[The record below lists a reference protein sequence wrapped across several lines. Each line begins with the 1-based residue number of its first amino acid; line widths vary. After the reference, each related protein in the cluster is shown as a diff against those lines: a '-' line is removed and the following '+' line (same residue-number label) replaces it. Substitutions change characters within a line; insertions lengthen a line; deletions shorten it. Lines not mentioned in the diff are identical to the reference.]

1 MKSTENK
8 AFIDV
13 DAVFKGKNPKLYSM
27 LPTVF
32 FSWLKKTVHQEEINS
47 FISRNNHLFDFEFVD
62 AIIKE
67 FEVTVEIKGLEHL
80 PESGGFVVAA
90 NHPLGGLDAIALI
103 QSVGKK
109 RKDVRFIVNDILLKL
124 VNLKGL
130 FIGVNKHGKNDS
142 QTHKNLDD
150 LYASG
155 MGVLIFPAGLV
166 SRKSNGIIRDLVWKK
181 SFIIKSKKNGLPVIP
196 TFIDG
201 ENSSFF
207 YNLAN
212 FRKKIGVKA
221 NIEMLYLPDEMYK
234 QKGRRIRIIFGKP
247 VASSSLDNPSNEIEW
262 AEKMKSMVYDLETS
276 SVKDN
281 QSRLSD
287 LNA

>member
-1 MKSTENK
+1 MNIPEKK
-8 AFIDV
+8 ALIDI
-13 DAVFKGKNPKLYSM
+13 DAVFKGKNPKLYGL
-27 LPTVF
+27 LPKF
-32 FSWLKKTVHQEEINS
+32 FFKWLKRTVHQDEINS

-62 AIIKE
+62 AIIRE
-67 FEVTVEIKGLEHL
+67 FDVTVDVHGLEHL
-80 PESGGFVVAA
+80 PDSGGFVVAA

-109 RKDVRFIVNDILLKL
+109 RRDVRFIVNDILLKL
-124 VNLKGL
+124 ENLKGI

-142 QTHKNLDD
+142 QTHKSLDE

-166 SRKSNGIIRDLVWKK
+166 SRKSKGVIRDLVWKK
-181 SFIIKSKKNGLPVIP
+181 SFITKSKKNGLPVIP
-196 TFIDG
+196 AFIDG

-212 FRKKIGVKA
+212 FRKNMGIKA
-221 NIEMLYLPDEMYK
+221 NIEMLFLPDEMYK

-247 VASSSLDNPSNEIEW
+247 VASSSFENPSNEIIW
-262 AEKMKSMVYDLETS
+262 AEKMKSLVYDL
-276 SVKDN
+276 
-281 QSRLSD
+281 QA
-287 LNA
+287 NAGPNR